1 MNNVLHEL
9 MITILMLQLKFLFHL
24 AIALHLNRSGLLVFI
39 RAHAIYDSYAASDSY
54 L

>member
-9 MITILMLQLKFLFHL
+9 MITISHLVVQL
-24 AIALHLNRSGLLVFI
+24 IGGLYDSAFGYW
-39 RAHAIYDSYAASDSY
+39 AHAIYDSQPN